1 MFPEKQS
8 ISTVRLNEMKEYEA
22 AGRGPG
28 TYGKGQERQGQ
39 HRSMGNN
46 LHHAFG
52 TNDSRKLDN
61 RTLDVVE
68 NPGPNHYDNTH
79 KTNSLSVKEKDRISA
94 IFKAKGR
101 SVNYSASIGNPGPA
115 SYNTESYDA
124 IGHKGAQ
131 GGSPNNILT
140 LKKAEDKII
149 SDHLFPFIVKDRLPI
164 QKDLA
169 QAQALGPGKY
179 SIAQSPFANKHT
191 QSNRSY
197 NNSSSTRFEEKS
209 LLNVPGPGHYQI
221 NSDPLLQKSN
231 FTFSKRFSPS
241 AQNLIS

>member
-1 MFPEKQS
+1 
-8 ISTVRLNEMKEYEA
+8 
-22 AGRGPG
+22 
-28 TYGKGQERQGQ
+28 
-39 HRSMGNN
+39 MGNN

-61 RTLDVVE
+61 RTLDVID
-68 NPGPNHYDNTH
+68 NPAPNHYNRAGT
-79 KTNSLSVKEKDRISA
+79 LSVKEKDKVSA

-101 SVNYSASIGNPGPA
+101 SVNYSAGIGNPGPA

-124 IGHKGAQ
+124 IGYKGAQ

-149 SDHLFPFIVKDRLPI
+149 SDHLFPFLVKDRLPI
-164 QKDLA
+164 QKDLL
-169 QAQALGPGKY
+169 QAQGLGPGKY
-179 SIAQSPFANKHT
+179 MAQSPFTNKHT

-209 LLNVPGPGHYQI
+209 LLNVPGPGHYQV
-221 NSDPLLQKSN
+221 NSDSLLQKST
-231 FTFSKRFSPS
+231 FTFSRRFSPS
-241 AQNLIS
+241 AQNL